1 MFKSYVLPKASLAM
15 AKSMEGGARRR
26 SRSHRGGFEVAGLLE
41 GGYTTGG
48 YSTFGGKDG
57 GSEGGILYE
66 KIYTDTKG
74 EYVIS
79 KTKAGLPK
87 KVYTHTA
94 SYKRLI
100 SKPLKESLA
109 KKRMVVPNEKRVLM
123 DLEHLYGLAPKQR
136 TARHNERKL
145 ESELKREGR
154 SRVASS
160 NPWIAHVKM
169 VARDQN
175 LPYKE
180 ALQVAR
186 GSYTP
191 TTAQRSAP
199 RLKLRM
205 RR

>member
-15 AKSMEGGARRR
+15 AKSMEGGARRTR
-26 SRSHRGGFEVAGLLE
+26 KPRSHRGGFEVAGLLE
-41 GGYTTGG
+41 GGEGG
-48 YSTFGGKDG
+48 YMVAGGDG
-57 GSEGGILYE
+57 GFMTGGILYE
-66 KIYTDTKG
+66 KVYTDTKG

-136 TARHNERKL
+136 VARHAEHKL
-145 ESELKREGR
+145 AYEART
-154 SRVASS
+154 RVAST